1 MEQSPTFFDPTLFLL
16 FGFMI
21 LIYFLMIRP
30 ENKRRKTHQEML
42 ASLDTGEEIV
52 TAGGILGKVTKIS
65 EQYIELSISDNT
77 KIKIQKR
84 GRCSESRRRIPRA
97 ASAFSFL
104 NGKGRALPA
113 HSLSPEGS
121 AEFES
126 GLGADG
132 VGDGLSDRGVIVYRD
147 NADRGL

>member
-42 ASLDTGEEIV
+42 SSIEMGEEIV

-65 EQYIELSISDNT
+65 DQYLELSVSENT
-77 KIKIQKR
+77 KIKVQKT
-84 GRCSESRRRIPRA
+84 SI
-97 ASAFSFL
+97 SAVL
-104 NGKGRALPA
+104 PKGTLK
-113 HSLSPEGS
+113 S
-121 AEFES
+121 
-126 GLGADG
+126 
-132 VGDGLSDRGVIVYRD
+132 I
-147 NADRGL
+147 